1 MKRLALAAVLL
12 IALGAPIQAQTP
24 EGAEPDKQL
33 SGDEETAANSDR
45 IQPIQTYLNALG
57 YDAGPA
63 DGVLGKRAVAAIRA
77 FETER
82 GLARAALETRAA
94 LTLLLLHLMIAVPD
108 LSEGVTA
115 YKSSGYAT
123 ALRVFRARA
132 ALGRATAQY
141 YLGIMYDKGKG
152 VPQDYAK
159 AIEWYTK
166 AAEQGMAR
174 AQYNL
179 GVTYYNG
186 EGVPQDYAKAIEW
199 YTEAAE
205 QGMVRAQ
212 YNVGVAYDNGE
223 GVLQDYA
230 EAKEWYTK
238 AAEQGYAKAQSNLG
252 TMYGTGEGVPQD
264 YVRAHMWYNLA
275 VAQGNETAR
284 ENRDI
289 IAALMTP
296 ADISKAQKLARE
308 WMERHAE

>member
-1 MKRLALAAVLL
+1 MKRLVLTAVLL
-12 IALGAPIQAQTP
+12 IALGAPAQAQTP
-24 EGAEPDKQL
+24 EAAGPNKEL
-33 SGDEETAANSDR
+33 SGDEETSANSDR

-77 FETER
+77 FETEQ
-82 GLARAALETRAA
+82 GLARAALETRGA

-174 AQYNL
+174 AQYN
-179 GVTYYNG
+179 
-186 EGVPQDYAKAIEW
+186 
-199 YTEAAE
+199 
-205 QGMVRAQ
+205 
-212 YNVGVAYDNGE
+212 VGVAYDNGE

-230 EAKEWYTK
+230 EAKKWYTK

-252 TMYGTGEGVPQD
+252 TMYGTGEGVPED

-308 WMERHAE
+308 WTEKHAE

>member
-1 MKRLALAAVLL
+1 MKRLVLTAVLL
-12 IALGAPIQAQTP
+12 IALGAPAQAQTP
-24 EGAEPDKQL
+24 EAAGPNKEL
-33 SGDEETAANSDR
+33 SGDEETSANSDR

-77 FETER
+77 FETEQ
-82 GLARAALETRAA
+82 GLARAALETRGA

-174 AQYNL
+174 AQYN
-179 GVTYYNG
+179 
-186 EGVPQDYAKAIEW
+186 
-199 YTEAAE
+199 
-205 QGMVRAQ
+205 
-212 YNVGVAYDNGE
+212 VGVAYDNGE

-230 EAKEWYTK
+230 EAKKWYTK

-252 TMYGTGEGVPQD
+252 TMYGTGEGVPED
-264 YVRAHMWYNLA
+264 YVRAHMCYNLA
-275 VAQGNETAR
+275 VAQGTETAR

-308 WMERHAE
+308 WTEKHAE

>member
-1 MKRLALAAVLL
+1 MKRLVLTAVLL
-12 IALGAPIQAQTP
+12 IALGAPAQAQTP
-24 EGAEPDKQL
+24 EAAGPNKEL
-33 SGDEETAANSDR
+33 SGDEETSANSDR

-77 FETER
+77 FETEQ
-82 GLARAALETRAA
+82 GLARAALETRGA

-174 AQYNL
+174 AQYN
-179 GVTYYNG
+179 
-186 EGVPQDYAKAIEW
+186 
-199 YTEAAE
+199 
-205 QGMVRAQ
+205 
-212 YNVGVAYDNGE
+212 VGVAYDNGE

-230 EAKEWYTK
+230 EAKKWYTK

-252 TMYGTGEGVPQD
+252 TMYGTGEGVPED

-284 ENRDI
+284 ENRDLR
-289 IAALMTP
+289 AEQMTP
-296 ADISKAQKLARE
+296 ADISKA
-308 WMERHAE
+308 